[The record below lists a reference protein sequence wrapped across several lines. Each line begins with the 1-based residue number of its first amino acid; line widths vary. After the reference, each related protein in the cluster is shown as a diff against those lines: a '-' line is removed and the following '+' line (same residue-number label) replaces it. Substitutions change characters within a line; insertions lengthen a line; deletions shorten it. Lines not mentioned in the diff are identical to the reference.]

1 MDDTT
6 TYSWASIRSS
16 KNKLDAERHINN
28 ISNNLIIVFT
38 FTLIRREYNFM
49 KIKKIIY
56 NISLIIWFIS
66 SLYFLYKYSLN
77 AGYWKDPL
85 LISLFFYMV
94 IMVIT
99 KSFSKPIKWMTL
111 FYIGFGV
118 WFIFNFIVALGN
130 AFQ

>member
-1 MDDTT
+1 
-6 TYSWASIRSS
+6 
-16 KNKLDAERHINN
+16 
-28 ISNNLIIVFT
+28 
-38 FTLIRREYNFM
+38 M

-77 AGYWKDPL
+77 AGYWKNPL

-99 KSFSKPIKWMTL
+99 KGFSKLIKCMTL
-111 FYIGFGV
+111 FYVGFGV
-118 WFIFNFIVALGN
+118 WFIINFIVALGN

>member
-1 MDDTT
+1 
-6 TYSWASIRSS
+6 
-16 KNKLDAERHINN
+16 
-28 ISNNLIIVFT
+28 
-38 FTLIRREYNFM
+38 M

-56 NISLIIWFIS
+56 NVSLIIWFIS

-77 AGYWKDPL
+77 AGYWKNPL

-94 IMVIT
+94 IMVII
-99 KSFSKPIKWMTL
+99 KGFSKLIKCMTL

-118 WFIFNFIVALGN
+118 WFIINFIVALGN